1 MNRAKTIALQGLHVA
16 PALRSGDDVPPV
28 PPRPTT
34 QKKPCGCDKR
44 KAWLNSV
51 IPGAG
56 DAVEWVTS
64 KTGIK
69 RLVQGPTESERATSD
84 TAEARP

>member
-1 MNRAKTIALQGLHVA
+1 MSSNKARQFAIDRAAGRLTRTAIRVSSGSVIIAKPQ
-16 PALRSGDDVPPV
+16 R
-28 PPRPTT
+28 
-34 QKKPCGCDKR
+34 KPCGCDKR

-56 DAVEWVTS
+56 DAVEWVTT

-69 RLVQGPTESERATSD
+69 RLVQGEE
-84 TAEARP
+84 

>member
-1 MNRAKTIALQGLHVA
+1 MSSNKARQFAIERAAGRSTRTAIRVSPGPVASVA
-16 PALRSGDDVPPV
+16 P
-28 PPRPTT
+28 

-56 DAVEWVTS
+56 DAVEWVTT

-69 RLVQGPTESERATSD
+69 RLVQG
-84 TAEARP
+84 AEE

>member
-1 MNRAKTIALQGLHVA
+1 MNRAKMIALQRPHVA
-16 PALRSGDDVPPV
+16 PSSRGSVDVPPV
-28 PPRPTT
+28 PPRSKT

-51 IPGAG
+51 VPGAG
-56 DAVEWVTS
+56 DLVEAITTA
-64 KTGIK
+64 TGIK

>member
-1 MNRAKTIALQGLHVA
+1 MSNNKAREFAIERAAGRSARTPTRAV
-16 PALRSGDDVPPV
+16 PAQSSA
-28 PPRPTT
+28 T

-51 IPGAG
+51 VPGAG
-56 DAVEWVTS
+56 DAVEWVTT

-69 RLVQGPTESERATSD
+69 RLVQGD
-84 TAEARP
+84 Q